1 MVSSEDRAWRPTRVA
16 SERKETI
23 VFAPFF
29 LFAAF
34 TTIDDTSPTTPLLP
48 VTATRMSIVARN
60 MDKKE
65 TIGAT
70 TVDSSLFV
78 AEQQVAQMVASGLGI
93 KNTRLLPAGTSSTL
107 CANDATD
114 YVLTVE
120 ASLGK
125 GYILRRSTPPT
136 FPGAVPQILTPTDV
150 APQINAVLSKCPG
163 TTLASSFIT
172 APAILMTAASSGVG
186 ERFSSIT
193 QLVSDPIIKG
203 AYSVV
208 NSELNR

>member
-1 MVSSEDRAWRPTRVA
+1 ML
-16 SERKETI
+16 
-23 VFAPFF
+23 APFF

-34 TTIDDTSPTTPLLP
+34 TAIDDMSPATPLPP
-48 VTATRMSIVARN
+48 VTATRMSVVARN

-65 TIGAT
+65 TIGTIA
-70 TVDSSLFV
+70 VDSSLFV
-78 AEQQVAQMVASGLGI
+78 AEEQVAQAVATGLNI
-93 KNTRLLPAGTSSTL
+93 KSTRLVPAGSPATL

-125 GYILRRSTPPT
+125 GYILRRSTPP
-136 FPGAVPQILTPTDV
+136 FAPSVEPIPQLLVPTDV
-150 APQINAVLSKCPG
+150 APQISAVLSKCPG

-172 APAILMTAASSGVG
+172 APAILMTSVSSGLG
-186 ERFSSIT
+186 DRFSSIT

-208 NSELNR
+208 NSNLYR